1 MYTAL
6 IVYLIAAIGISFF
19 CSMLEAALL
28 STTPSYTQAKLNEG
42 TRTGKLLNEFKN
54 NIDKPLS
61 AILTLNTI
69 ANTFCAIGVG
79 KEASKLWPNHITVT
93 ALFVPIAMTF
103 AILVF
108 SEITPKTIGANN
120 WKRLAPFTAK
130 SVHFL
135 LILLM
140 PVIWFLQV
148 YTKKF
153 LMKNNDNKEIFSRA
167 DFLAMADIG
176 SSEGELDEV
185 ASKLIYNLLHF
196 KTVQVKDVMTPRSV
210 IVSEPADMYA
220 NEFYELQEELIF
232 SRILL
237 EESEESENIIGY
249 VLKDEVLEH
258 LLDDENH
265 KQLKDFKR
273 NIITVPETHNMLK
286 MFNDFIKNHEHIALV
301 IDEYNGVAGII
312 TMEDVIETI
321 LGDEIVD
328 ETDKVADLQEYAIQQ
343 GKTMSDNVKKV

>member
-130 SVHFL
+130 SVQFL

-185 ASKLIYNLLHF
+185 ESKLIYNLLHF
-196 KTVQVKDVMTPRSV
+196 KTAV
-210 IVSEPADMYA
+210 IGRNPHFHRMV
-220 NEFYELQEELIF
+220 
-232 SRILL
+232 
-237 EESEESENIIGY
+237 
-249 VLKDEVLEH
+249 VLPL
-258 LLDDENH
+258 
-265 KQLKDFKR
+265 F
-273 NIITVPETHNMLK
+273 IPPTV
-286 MFNDFIKNHEHIALV
+286 
-301 IDEYNGVAGII
+301 
-312 TMEDVIETI
+312 
-321 LGDEIVD
+321 
-328 ETDKVADLQEYAIQQ
+328 
-343 GKTMSDNVKKV
+343 

>member
-42 TRTGKLLNEFKN
+42 SRTGKLLNEFKN
-54 NIDKPLS
+54 NIDRPLS

-93 ALFVPIAMTF
+93 TLFVPIAMTF

-130 SVHFL
+130 ERSVSSNYSYARDLVFAGL
-135 LILLM
+135 
-140 PVIWFLQV
+140 
-148 YTKKF
+148 YEKKF

-185 ASKLIYNLLHF
+185 ESKTY
-196 KTVQVKDVMTPRSV
+196 
-210 IVSEPADMYA
+210 
-220 NEFYELQEELIF
+220 LQSF
-232 SRILL
+232 T
-237 EESEESENIIGY
+237 
-249 VLKDEVLEH
+249 
-258 LLDDENH
+258 
-265 KQLKDFKR
+265 F
-273 NIITVPETHNMLK
+273 
-286 MFNDFIKNHEHIALV
+286 
-301 IDEYNGVAGII
+301 
-312 TMEDVIETI
+312 
-321 LGDEIVD
+321 
-328 ETDKVADLQEYAIQQ
+328 
-343 GKTMSDNVKKV
+343 